1 MFNPFFSNQGPFKIR
16 DIIELLSASSST
28 NNLDAEVIDI
38 KNLSSANKSCIT
50 FFHSKKYKTLAK
62 NTKASFCISTDN
74 LKDQRQCNLDKHRE
88 KTNKFFIT
96 CYIVYALQ

>member
-38 KNLSSANKSCIT
+38 KDLSSA
-50 FFHSKKYKTLAK
+50 KKAVL
-62 NTKASFCISTDN
+62 
-74 LKDQRQCNLDKHRE
+74 L
-88 KTNKFFIT
+88 FFIQK
-96 CYIVYALQ
+96 IQNVS